1 MVNYALGG
9 GIKLIKTMMMTIIMI
24 MIKIIISVAKF
35 SIVNWFLARLFHT

>member
-1 MVNYALGG
+1 M
-9 GIKLIKTMMMTIIMI
+9 IKIMMMTIIMIMIKIVI